1 MALDNKHIYSPDGG
15 WVRRGCFP
23 AGDCVAFRLEAH
35 QMTCR
40 DYISDEQEGK
50 CKYKWRNSSMQVGM
64 LKYKS
69 EGTLGYMI
77 YTV

>member
-1 MALDNKHIYSPDGG
+1 
-15 WVRRGCFP
+15 
-23 AGDCVAFRLEAH
+23 
-35 QMTCR
+35 MTCR